1 MMSFN
6 ECTKLFSNFDTSLSL
21 ENKFFH
27 FVYNKINK
35 NTKNRF
41 VERGQN
47 SIDIIPLNDESI
59 RVIPIF
65 KNMDKNNLMLDTE
78 IAIASKIIQDGEMK
92 CIYFVYPKNENFDK
106 HIQIKVTSL
115 ENACSDY
122 MIKIIPYSLR
132 DLYKKGTKNE
142 NCNILCK

>member
-1 MMSFN
+1 MSFN
-6 ECTKLFSNFDTSLSL
+6 ECTKLFSNFDTSVSL

-47 SIDIIPLNDESI
+47 SIDIIPSNDESI

-78 IAIASKIIQDGEMK
+78 IAIASKIIEDGEMK

-132 DLYKKGTKNE
+132 DLYKKGIKNE

>member
-6 ECTKLFSNFDTSLSL
+6 ECTKLFSNFDTSVSL

-41 VERGQN
+41 VERGEN
-47 SIDIIPLNDESI
+47 SIDIIPSNDESI

-132 DLYKKGTKNE
+132 DLYKKGIKNE

>member
-1 MMSFN
+1 MSFN
-6 ECTKLFSNFDTSLSL
+6 ECTKLFSNFDTSVSL

-41 VERGQN
+41 VERGEN
-47 SIDIIPLNDESI
+47 SIDIIPSNDESI

-78 IAIASKIIQDGEMK
+78 IAIASKIIEDGEMK

-132 DLYKKGTKNE
+132 DLYKKGIKNE

>member
-47 SIDIIPLNDESI
+47 SIDIIPSNDESI

-132 DLYKKGTKNE
+132 DLYKKGIKNE

>member
-6 ECTKLFSNFDTSLSL
+6 ECTKLFSNFDTSVSL

-41 VERGQN
+41 VERGEN
-47 SIDIIPLNDESI
+47 SIDIIPSNDESI

-78 IAIASKIIQDGEMK
+78 IAIASKIIEDGEMK

-132 DLYKKGTKNE
+132 DLYKKGIKNE

>member
-1 MMSFN
+1 MSFN
-6 ECTKLFSNFDTSLSL
+6 ECTKLFLNFDTSVSL

-47 SIDIIPLNDESI
+47 SIDIIPSNDESI

-132 DLYKKGTKNE
+132 DLYKKGIKNE

>member
-41 VERGQN
+41 VERGEN
-47 SIDIIPLNDESI
+47 SIDIIPSNDESI

-132 DLYKKGTKNE
+132 DLYKKGIKNE

>member
-1 MMSFN
+1 MSFN
-6 ECTKLFSNFDTSLSL
+6 ECTKLFSNFDTSVSL

-47 SIDIIPLNDESI
+47 SIDIIPSNDESI

-132 DLYKKGTKNE
+132 DLYKKGIKNE

>member
-6 ECTKLFSNFDTSLSL
+6 ECTKLFSNFDTSVSL

-47 SIDIIPLNDESI
+47 SIDIIPSNDESI

-78 IAIASKIIQDGEMK
+78 IAIASKIIEDGEMK

-132 DLYKKGTKNE
+132 DLYKKGIKNE